1 MQLRIAM
8 LAPPW
13 IPIPPPE
20 YGGVE
25 QVVDLVCTELERR
38 GHEVTLFAAPG
49 SRSPADVENVLE
61 ESHPDDMQL
70 AIYESDHVASA
81 FDAVDE
87 AAAAGRPY
95 DIVHDHSGFVAF
107 AFANRLATPFIQ
119 TLHAPFSDDTTAF
132 YARHGYK
139 GQAMAISRYQASQAP
154 PELRIIDVVYNPIV
168 VEDFPF
174 VEKKESYLLWVG
186 RMNDEKGPHRAIAVA
201 RAADRPLILAGP
213 IQPGQEEFFASEIE
227 PHLDDDR
234 VRYVGSTGGEDKMA
248 LFAHASAFLMPIR
261 WAEPFGLVMT
271 EAMACGTPVIAFPE
285 GSASEVVAEGESGFL
300 VDDEAGM
307 VSAVRRL
314 DEIEPSRCRE
324 WVRERFDVEPV
335 VDAHERAYQRV
346 LSDWLIAPSPSGAG
360 SAIHKRR
367 KQRHAGPS
375 EG

>member
-1 MQLRIAM
+1 M

-13 IPIPPPE
+13 IPVPPPD

-25 QVVDLVCTELERR
+25 QVVDLVCAELERR

-49 SRSPADVENVLE
+49 SRSPADVEHVLE
-61 ESHPDDMQL
+61 EPHPDEMQL

-81 FDAVDE
+81 FDAIDE
-87 AAAAGRPY
+87 AAAAGSPY

-107 AFANRLATPFIQ
+107 AFANRLATPLIQ
-119 TLHAPFSDDTTAF
+119 TLHAPFSDDTSAF
-132 YARHGYK
+132 YARHGHK
-139 GQAMAISRYQASQAP
+139 GQAIAISRYQASQAP

-174 VEKKESYLLWVG
+174 VENKESYLLWVG

-201 RAADRPLILAGP
+201 READLPLVLAGP
-213 IQPGQEEFFASEIE
+213 VQPGQEEFFAREIE
-227 PHLDDDR
+227 PHLDDES
-234 VRYVGSTGGEDKMA
+234 VRYVGSTGGDDKLE

-271 EAMACGTPVIAFPE
+271 EAMACGTPVLAFPE
-285 GSASEVVAEGESGFL
+285 GSASEVVAEGETGFL
-300 VDDEAGM
+300 VNDEAEM

-314 DEIEPSRCRE
+314 GEIEPSRCRE
-324 WVRERFDVEPV
+324 WVRERFDVVPV

-346 LSDWLIAPSPSGAG
+346 LSTG
-360 SAIHKRR
+360 
-367 KQRHAGPS
+367 
-375 EG
+375 